1 MKNERNKQIALSTN
15 FIYQKD
21 FFKAAVSICLSK
33 EHSSA
38 PIAFEQREVNKNG
51 FLKQF
56 ALTANEIR
64 SKTFEK

>member
-1 MKNERNKQIALSTN
+1 MENERNKQLALSTN